1 MYYGTIKI
9 FIILFNKQVNKLNLR
24 FVFKKYIINNTKPLM
39 YMYNT
44 TH

>member
-1 MYYGTIKI
+1 MVQLKYFFK
-9 FIILFNKQVNKLNLR
+9 LFNKQVNKLNLR

-39 YMYNT
+39 YMYNA